1 MRISDWSSDVCSSD
15 LRAEIVD
22 GETDAQ
28 ALDLVKN
35 LLREGR
41 DMEEHRLRDLQL
53 EPVRIDPALGK
64 RRDQRQ
70 DKTRFLKLERRDVDG
85 DRNVRRPARGLR
97 ACGSQHPFADAAD
110 EAGFFGD
117 GYELHR

>member
-64 RRDQRQ
+64 RRDQRP
-70 DKTRFLKLERRDVDG
+70 DTTRFLKLERRAVDG
-85 DRNVRRPARGLR
+85 DRSDPRPARGLR
-97 ACGSQHPFADAAD
+97 TFRSQHPSHETAA
-110 EAGFFGD
+110 APGVF
-117 GYELHR
+117 